1 MKNDY
6 YSGSKRV
13 RKQAKFLANFIL
25 YATNKESD
33 IEDKV
38 IEIQNRAKI
47 LHDMVEKKNEI
58 LQAINDK
65 ALHIAKQLSI
75 KEKVLLLVNSVCIYI
90 MNYLYHI
97 DLFLFSLLLKFK
109 SYSLNVRRI
118 IKNKLN

>member
-1 MKNDY
+1 MY

-90 MNYLYHI
+90 MNYLY
-97 DLFLFSLLLKFK
+97 LFLFSLLLKFK

>member
-1 MKNDY
+1 MY
-6 YSGSKRV
+6 CSGSKRV

-65 ALHIAKQLSI
+65 ALHISKQLSI

-90 MNYLYHI
+90 INYLYYI
-97 DLFLFSLLLKFK
+97 DLFFFSLLLKFK
-109 SYSLNVRRI
+109 SYSLNVRRT